1 MGRGAGSEVKDP
13 NAGQRVP
20 IFVSNPRRLYLPWL
34 PILSSNT
41 LIMIHYDSS
50 AIPVYFSRAVPLGR
64 AADTTFSFAWVCC
77 RWGTFSGAE
86 LLLGPTWVRWMTMA
100 PLVRDREGKI
110 ENRSFGDQKPELR
123 AFPPRHTEPMPE
135 HFSVRSLA
143 LGFSQFPQTVSV
155 AVASH
160 VCNRHKRGSLPWGSS
175 SYALAQ
181 FNLTVLVMGGSRL
194 ARLSVEAKLLG
205 YCVRT

>member
-1 MGRGAGSEVKDP
+1 
-13 NAGQRVP
+13 
-20 IFVSNPRRLYLPWL
+20 
-34 PILSSNT
+34 
-41 LIMIHYDSS
+41 
-50 AIPVYFSRAVPLGR
+50 
-64 AADTTFSFAWVCC
+64 
-77 RWGTFSGAE
+77 
-86 LLLGPTWVRWMTMA
+86 MTMA

-135 HFSVRSLA
+135 RFSVRSLA
-143 LGFSQFPQTVSV
+143 LGFSQFSQTVSV
-155 AVASH
+155 TVASRI
-160 VCNRHKRGSLPWGSS
+160 CNRHKRGSLPRGSS